1 MNSVNNKCILIV
13 DMINDFVNGKF
24 GNEEALKTVE
34 KTEET
39 LIKLNKKIKI
49 IFAKD
54 SHIKNDPEFKVWG
67 EHAIDNSYSSEIVNE
82 LKEFP
87 DYIIK
92 KRHYDAFF
100 DTDLDSLLRALNIKK
115 MYIFGISTD
124 ICVLHTCAGAFYRY
138 YDVSVVSDLCSSID
152 KDNHLMA
159 LKNIKI
165 NYGYNAISSE
175 EFIKEV
181 NENE

>member
-1 MNSVNNKCILIV
+1 MCSDKCILII

-24 GNEEALKTVE
+24 GNEEAINTVKKAE
-34 KTEET
+34 KTLNE
-39 LIKLNKKIKI
+39 IKNVKI

-67 EHAIDNSYSSEIVNE
+67 EHALDNTYSSEIVDN
-82 LKEFP
+82 LKKFP

-100 DTDLDSLLRALNIKK
+100 DTDLDSLLRALKIKK
-115 MYIFGISTD
+115 LYIFGISTD

-138 YDVSVVSDLCSSID
+138 YDVSVVSDLCSSMD
-152 KDNHLMA
+152 KNNHLMA

-165 NYGYNAISSE
+165 NYGYNHITSE
-175 EFIKEV
+175 ELIKEV
-181 NENE
+181 NQNE